1 MTDYRYLFE
10 NIFFY
15 GLKNFHVGSG
25 SLLPDYESRIRNTG
39 KREGNI
45 LTKAIS
51 FSTLFLTASIPRQE
65 KISQMSFDVVLTG
78 STSLSANTFKQKY
91 ILFIF

>member
-1 MTDYRYLFE
+1 MRIY
-10 NIFFY
+10 NS
-15 GLKNFHVGSG
+15 GLQ
-25 SLLPDYESRIRNTG
+25 NTG
-39 KREGNI
+39 KREGDI

-78 STSLSANTFKQKY
+78 STSLSANTCTQK
-91 ILFIF
+91 